1 MSSSSQDELG
11 LYAQPQFFHA
21 GGVSQLSLRTG
32 ADLRHALGLSDKHF
46 VVLAMPCNACRED
59 AFLTRY
65 LNLIDRD
72 KDGRVRVQDLRHAMA
87 FAQDCLNDLD
97 ALMDPT
103 PRSALPMA
111 RIDDATPRGELLRDT
126 ARQVLANANK
136 ADAQVLSLND
146 VRHAYKLALRAP
158 FNGDGVVEL
167 RVVENDP
174 IVREAIELILET
186 VGGVVSDAD
195 ELGVDKRRVD
205 EFFDALVGHLRS
217 YESLDA
223 QLLILGERTQPAFSA
238 LMDISDK
245 LDDFFERCRV
255 AAFLD
260 EAGFETSAGD
270 LNRTAALK
278 DTLAVANSSKA
289 AAADVK
295 DMPLARPSVGGTL
308 SVSSAHTNPAFRDQL
323 EAFKARVLDPL
334 HRIDPQAFPNGAELT
349 EAQWNDIKQR
359 FAPYKNWRVALSQ
372 NKTTKLPIQRVQA
385 LLRSEARQR
394 IESLIAKDLEQRAR
408 VNALRDVE
416 LLVSTWCVLRVVMQ
430 NFISFQ
436 QLYDHQSAL
445 FLVGRVVIDARVADL
460 VFAVDS
466 DEGVAKHAFLAAKS
480 NCFLVYLAATKLGVT
495 RHVCAA
501 ITAGDGDGLYVG
513 RRGVFYATDGS
524 DWDAVCVRVV
534 EQPLT
539 LYEAAIWP
547 YRRMGKSLDSLLV
560 DRLQASLNTATGEIS
575 AKLDV
580 GVVAAIGVGVGAIST
595 AVASMLNSFFQLGW
609 FMPLGFVG
617 ILVSISG
624 PSMVTSFG
632 NLRRRSIGPILEAS
646 GFAMNHNP
654 TLSMYLCN
662 RFTTQAAD
670 SLGTGSRAG
679 RALLWFLALST
690 GAGLSIVFRD
700 DLLQQ
705 FMPPQKNK

>member
-1 MSSSSQDELG
+1 VLLSILLFLQTTHT
-11 LYAQPQFFHA
+11 AQ
-21 GGVSQLSLRTG
+21 
-32 ADLRHALGLSDKHF
+32 
-46 VVLAMPCNACRED
+46 
-59 AFLTRY
+59 
-65 LNLIDRD
+65 
-72 KDGRVRVQDLRHAMA
+72 
-87 FAQDCLNDLD
+87 
-97 ALMDPT
+97 
-103 PRSALPMA
+103 
-111 RIDDATPRGELLRDT
+111 
-126 ARQVLANANK
+126 

-174 IVREAIELILET
+174 MVREAIELILET
-186 VGGVVSDAD
+186 VGGVVSAAD

-205 EFFDALVGHLRS
+205 EFFDALLAHLRS

-238 LMDISDK
+238 LMDISEK
-245 LDDFFERCRV
+245 LDEFFERCRV

-270 LNRTAALK
+270 LNRSAVLK
-278 DTLAVANSSKA
+278 DTLAVSSSSSKA
-289 AAADVK
+289 AATVDVK
-295 DMPLARPSVGGTL
+295 DMPLARRTVGGTL
-308 SVSSAHTNPAFRDQL
+308 NLSAAHTNPAFRDQL
-323 EAFKARVLDPL
+323 EAFKTRVLDPM
-334 HRIDPQAFPNGAELT
+334 HRIDPQAFPNSAELT
-349 EAQWNDIKQR
+349 EAQWSDIKQR
-359 FAPYKNWRVALSQ
+359 FAPYKNWRVALAQ
-372 NKTTKLPIQRVQA
+372 NKTTKLPIQRVQS

-394 IESLIAKDLEQRAR
+394 IEALIAKDLEQKAR

-430 NFISFQ
+430 NFISLQ

-445 FLVGRVVIDARVADL
+445 FLVGRVVIDARVAEL

-466 DEGVAKHAFLAAKS
+466 DEGVAKHAYLAAKS
-480 NCFLVYLAATKLGVT
+480 NCFLVYMAATKLGVT
-495 RHVCAA
+495 RHVCAV

-547 YRRMGKSLDSLLV
+547 YRRVAKSLDSLLV

-617 ILVSISG
+617 ILIGISG
-624 PSMVTSFG
+624 PSMTRSFG

-654 TLSMYLCN
+654 TLSMYLCQ

-690 GAGLSIVFRD
+690 GAGLSIVFRE
-700 DLLQQ
+700 DLLQK
-705 FMPPQKNK
+705 FFAGGNQKNEKS